1 MQHIEHFFEL
11 AAHVI
16 DLLGIGILIYG
27 FLLAIIPF
35 FLIELRVLLTKL
47 NLAKQKTA
55 SKEDLLDEK
64 ARRPLARYILFGL
77 ELMIVSDI
85 INTSLSRTLDDL
97 MFLGGVVVIR
107 TILSYFLNQ
116 ELIHLES
123 KSLKKKATN
132 KPKNK

>member
-1 MQHIEHFFEL
+1 MEYIEHFFGLL
-11 AAHVI
+11 AHII

-35 FLIELRVLLTKL
+35 FLIELRELLAKL
-47 NLAKQKTA
+47 NISTAKKD

-123 KSLKKKATN
+123 KSLKNNAKK
-132 KPKNK
+132 